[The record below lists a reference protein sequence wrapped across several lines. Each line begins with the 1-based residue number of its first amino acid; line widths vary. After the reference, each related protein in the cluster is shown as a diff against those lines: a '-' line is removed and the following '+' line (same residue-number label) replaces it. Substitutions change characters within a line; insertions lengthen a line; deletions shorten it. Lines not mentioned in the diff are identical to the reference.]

1 MEQHIYKDDK
11 KTALKKYNKS
21 DLIYNTN
28 QSFCKYSDT
37 KKFENVSI
45 ESKYYFLA
53 SFFDNLDRQV

>member
-28 QSFCKYSDT
+28 QSIVILKNLRMFLL
-37 KKFENVSI
+37 NQSI
-45 ESKYYFLA
+45 IF
-53 SFFDNLDRQV
+53 